1 LTIATSDLENFG
13 RLVDA
18 LTPWLDHVVIIGG
31 WAHRLYRFHPFAQR
45 LDYPPLMTLD
55 ADVALPGGLKVKGQD
70 IHERLIANG
79 FRAELL
85 GHHKPPATHYQ
96 LSAQGGGFYA
106 EFLTPLI
113 GRAYARGG
121 KRNAT
126 TRISGV
132 VSQRLR
138 HVDLLLRSPWTVV
151 LAASDG
157 FPFAEGKQVLVANP
171 VSFLAQKVLVH
182 AKRNRSDR
190 AKDILYIH
198 DTFETFGARITDLRA
213 DWINKIRSS
222 LHARSVRLVEHAA
235 DSLFGGMSDPI
246 REASRIAQD
255 RALSPE
261 AIREVCSFG
270 FKQIFSS
277 SD

>member
-1 LTIATSDLENFG
+1 LTTPSPDLENFG
-13 RLVDA
+13 RLADA
-18 LTPWLDHVVIIGG
+18 LTPWLDQVVIIGG
-31 WAHRLYRFHPFAQR
+31 WAHRLYRFHLFAQQV
-45 LDYPPLMTLD
+45 DYPPLMTLD

-70 IHERLIANG
+70 IHDRLTANG

-96 LSAQGGGFYA
+96 LSTQSGGFYA

-113 GRAYARGG
+113 GGAYARGG
-121 KRNAT
+121 KKSPT
-126 TRISGV
+126 TRIAGV
-132 VSQRLR
+132 ASQRLR
-138 HVDLLLRSPWTVV
+138 HVDLLLRAPWTVF
-151 LAASDG
+151 LSASDG

-198 DTFETFGARITDLRA
+198 DTFETLGARIADLRA
-213 DWINKIRSS
+213 DWINKIKSR
-222 LHARSVRLVEHAA
+222 LHARSVRLVEHSA
-235 DSLFGGMSDPI
+235 DTLFGEMSDPV

-270 FKQIFSS
+270 FKQVFRS

>member
-1 LTIATSDLENFG
+1 LTILSPDLENLG

-18 LTPWLDHVVIIGG
+18 LTPWLDQVVIIGG

-45 LDYPPLMTLD
+45 LEYPPLMTLD
-55 ADVALPGGLKVKGQD
+55 ADIAVPGGLKVKGQD

-79 FRAELL
+79 FRAEFL
-85 GHHKPPATHYQ
+85 GHHKPPATRYQ

-113 GRAYARGG
+113 GGAYARGG
-121 KRNAT
+121 KKRAT
-126 TRISGV
+126 TRIAGV
-132 VSQRLR
+132 ASQRLR
-138 HVDLLLRSPWTVV
+138 HVDLLLCLPWTVV
-151 LAASDG
+151 LSASEGFTFADG
-157 FPFAEGKQVLVANP
+157 RQVLVANP

-182 AKRNRSDR
+182 AKRNRSER

-198 DTFETFGARITDLRA
+198 DTFETFGARIADLRA
-213 DWINKIRSS
+213 EWVNKIRSK
-222 LHARSVRLVEHAA
+222 LHARSLRLVERAA
-235 DSLFGGMSDPI
+235 DTLFGGTSDPV
-246 REASRIAQD
+246 RDASRIAQG

-270 FKQIFSS
+270 FKQVFHS